1 MKDGKTPLKIDLV
14 GSFSN
19 KYRNEYLHKL
29 TNSYRTDTISDKAWL
44 EKKYIRTIIIKSD
57 TLQNFVT
64 LPKFCHLIPCAI

>member
-29 TNSYRTDTISDKAWL
+29 TNSYRTDTISD
-44 EKKYIRTIIIKSD
+44 S
-57 TLQNFVT
+57 TLGQ
-64 LPKFCHLIPCAI
+64 LL